1 MKYKNWVSRVERGR
15 CVVEKIIL
23 SITDL
28 TCARGGHRIEQVM
41 RQQEG
46 VVWATVNFAAGEATI
61 LFDPAV
67 FRKNRFFRAVYQ
79 LGFHLDYKD
88 EDINPALQ
96 IRKVIQSKQSYL
108 ALDPIAL
115 KLCFYEPTYSLWKD
129 IFTCIT
135 KPVRLF
141 Q

>member
-1 MKYKNWVSRVERGR
+1 M
-15 CVVEKIIL
+15 EKIIL

-28 TCARGGHRIEQVM
+28 TCASCVHRIEQVM

-46 VVWATVNFAAGEATI
+46 VVWATVNFDAGEATI

-88 EDINPALQ
+88 EDITPLYRSESHPKQAVVFGTGSN
-96 IRKVIQSKQSYL
+96 RSKVMFL
-108 ALDPIAL
+108 
-115 KLCFYEPTYSLWKD
+115 
-129 IFTCIT
+129 
-135 KPVRLF
+135 
-141 Q
+141 